1 MTGMGWL
8 IAGAVVT
15 LVLMLVAVDRMMA
28 RGWFDR
34 RRPRERRPTGAV
46 GGAGAFGALVDV
58 FQPNREYLTAE
69 QDRQQLDIKQTGD
82 AAGRLDL
89 DSGVVRLD
97 QGPSPKEPVARVGA
111 RP

>member
-1 MTGMGWL
+1 MSRMGWL
-8 IAGAVVT
+8 IAGGVVT
-15 LVLMLVAVDRMMA
+15 LAILLIAVDRMTA

-34 RRPRERRPTGAV
+34 RRPRERRPTTGV

-97 QGPSPKEPVARVGA
+97 PR
-111 RP
+111 

>member
-8 IAGAVVT
+8 VAGAVVT
-15 LVLMLVAVDRMMA
+15 LALMLVAVDRMMA

-46 GGAGAFGALVDV
+46 GGSGAFGALVDV

-69 QDRQQLDIKQTGD
+69 QDRQQLEIKQTGD
-82 AAGRLDL
+82 GRLDL

-97 QGPSPKEPVARVGA
+97 QGPSPK
-111 RP
+111 

>member
-8 IAGAVVT
+8 IAGGVVT
-15 LVLMLVAVDRMMA
+15 LAILLVAVDRMTA

-34 RRPRERRPTGAV
+34 RRPRERRPTGGV
-46 GGAGAFGALVDV
+46 GGSGAFGALVDV

-97 QGPSPKEPVARVGA
+97 PK
-111 RP
+111 

>member
-8 IAGAVVT
+8 IAGGVVT
-15 LVLMLVAVDRMMA
+15 LAILLVAVDRMTA

-34 RRPRERRPTGAV
+34 RRPRERRPSGGV

-97 QGPSPKEPVARVGA
+97 PK
-111 RP
+111 

>member
-8 IAGAVVT
+8 IAGGVVT
-15 LVLMLVAVDRMMA
+15 LAILLVAVDRMTA

-34 RRPRERRPTGAV
+34 RRPRERRPSGGV

-97 QGPSPKEPVARVGA
+97 PE
-111 RP
+111 

>member
-1 MTGMGWL
+1 MSGMGWL

-15 LVLMLVAVDRMMA
+15 LALMLVAVDRMMA

-34 RRPRERRPTGAV
+34 RRPRERRPTGGV

-69 QDRQQLDIKQTGD
+69 QDRQQLDIQQTGD
-82 AAGRLDL
+82 AAGRIDL

-97 QGPSPKEPVARVGA
+97 QGPSPK
-111 RP
+111 

>member
-1 MTGMGWL
+1 MSRMGWL
-8 IAGAVVT
+8 GAGGVVT
-15 LVLMLVAVDRMMA
+15 LALLLVAVDRMTA
-28 RGWFDR
+28 RGWFDH
-34 RRPRERRPTGAV
+34 RRPRERRPTGGV

-58 FQPNREYLTAE
+58 FQPNHEYLTAE

-97 QGPSPKEPVARVGA
+97 PR
-111 RP
+111 

>member
-8 IAGAVVT
+8 IAGGVVT
-15 LVLMLVAVDRMMA
+15 LAILLVAVDHMTA

-34 RRPRERRPTGAV
+34 RRPRERRPSGGI

-97 QGPSPKEPVARVGA
+97 PK
-111 RP
+111 

>member
-15 LVLMLVAVDRMMA
+15 LALMLVAVDRLMA
-28 RGWFDR
+28 HGWFDR
-34 RRPRERRPTGAV
+34 SRPRKRHPTGGV

-69 QDRQQLDIKQTGD
+69 QDRQQLDIRQTGD

-97 QGPSPKEPVARVGA
+97 QGPSPK
-111 RP
+111 

>member
-8 IAGAVVT
+8 VAGGVVT
-15 LVLMLVAVDRMMA
+15 LALLLVAVDRMTA

-34 RRPRERRPTGAV
+34 RRPRERRQTGGGV

-58 FQPNREYLTAE
+58 FQPNHEYLTAE

-97 QGPSPKEPVARVGA
+97 PQ
-111 RP
+111 

>member
-1 MTGMGWL
+1 MGW
-8 IAGAVVT
+8 IVGAALVGVV
-15 LVLMLVAVDRMMA
+15 LVAVDRMVA

-46 GGAGAFGALVDV
+46 GGGGAFGALVDV

-69 QDRQQLDIKQTGD
+69 QDRQQLDIRQTGD

-89 DSGVVRLD
+89 DSGVARL
-97 QGPSPKEPVARVGA
+97 E
-111 RP
+111 

>member
-1 MTGMGWL
+1 MSGMGWL
-8 IAGAVVT
+8 VAGAIVA
-15 LVLMLVAVDRMMA
+15 LALMLLAVDRMVA

-34 RRPRERRPTGAV
+34 RRPRERRPSSGV
-46 GGAGAFGALVDV
+46 GGAGAVGALVDV

-97 QGPSPKEPVARVGA
+97 QGPSPK
-111 RP
+111 